1 MLEVEHAVIKREK
14 QKGIKVVALMC
25 LGIFLCMIDTTI
37 MNITLPAIQMD
48 IHESLDKMSW
58 VLNAYTMSIAVLS
71 IPLGRVAEIY
81 GKGKFYVLGLLIF
94 GIGSALCAFATSGDA
109 LILFR
114 FIQSIGAAILF
125 PISMII
131 GVSAVP
137 LEKRGI
143 ALGML
148 GVTQGFSAAI
158 GPTIGGVITQFMNWT
173 WVFWVNVPLC
183 LIGILACFF
192 LLPLRNEQGVQVK
205 IDWLGMVF
213 SSISIFLITL
223 VLVKGNTWGWTSA
236 LSWLCYAGGVI
247 ALALFL
253 FVEVK
258 VQNPMIQLKLF
269 RDRIFSGAAIT
280 TVMSNIFLIGVT
292 VLLPTFLTRIQGK
305 TEFKAALLVTP
316 ISGMIFIFAP
326 ISSLIMRK
334 IGAQFMIITGF
345 IVMACSYLLLRDLD
359 LDSQASTIIGLSSML
374 GLGYGL
380 IVGPMT
386 EMGASSFE
394 GELLTSSQGV
404 LSVLRQLGIVLAI
417 AIFVSGLTNNLKVQE
432 NKVLEYAK
440 SRISQIDV
448 NSSVKEQIFAT
459 FEQQMKQSS
468 LQTSKQST
476 VQNNI
481 TGYVF
486 PEAQRKALIEDN
498 VASEIKKLPLT
509 QRTASKEKITE
520 AVSASV
526 DSKINEITKQINQF
540 TSEIKPYSKK
550 TMADGFGNLYS
561 TAIPFVALSS
571 LLGLLFIGVRMK
583 RVKV

>member
-1 MLEVEHAVIKREK
+1 MLEVEQAVLKREK

-58 VLNAYTMSIAVLS
+58 VLNAYTISIAVLS

-94 GIGSALCAFATSGDA
+94 GVGSALCAFATTGDA
-109 LILFR
+109 LILSR
-114 FIQSIGAAILF
+114 FTQSIGAAILF

-158 GPTIGGVITQFMNWT
+158 GPTIGGMITQYLNWT

-183 LIGILACFF
+183 LLGIMACFF
-192 LLPLRNEQGVQVK
+192 LLPLRNEPRVQVK
-205 IDWLGMVF
+205 IDWLGVIF
-213 SSISIFLITL
+213 SSISIFLMTL
-223 VLVKGNTWGWTSA
+223 VLVKGDSWGWTST
-236 LSWLCYAGGVI
+236 LSWACYAVSFI

-253 FVEVK
+253 FVESK
-258 VQNPMIQLKLF
+258 VQNPMIRLELF
-269 RDRIFSGAAIT
+269 KDRIFSGAAIT

-316 ISGMIFIFAP
+316 ISAMIFIFAP
-326 ISSLIMRK
+326 MSSLIMRK
-334 IGAQFMIITGF
+334 IGAQFMIIAGF
-345 IVMACSYLLLRDLD
+345 IVMAGAYLLLRDLN
-359 LDSQASTIIGLSSML
+359 LDSQSSTIIGLSSML
-374 GLGYGL
+374 GVGFGL

-386 EMGASSFE
+386 EMGASNFE
-394 GELLTSSQGV
+394 GELLTASQSV

-417 AIFVSGLTNNLKVQE
+417 AIFVSGLTHNLKVQE
-432 NKVLEYAK
+432 NKVLEVAQ
-440 SRISQIDV
+440 SRIAQIDV
-448 NSSVKEQIFAT
+448 DSSAKEQIFAT
-459 FEQQMKQSS
+459 FKQQMKQSS
-468 LQTSKQST
+468 LQSSKSST
-476 VQNNI
+476 VQNH

-486 PEAQRKALIEDN
+486 PEAQRKALIDDN
-498 VASEIKKLPLT
+498 VASEMKKLPVA
-509 QRTASKEKITE
+509 QRVASKEKITE
-520 AVSASV
+520 AVTASV
-526 DSKINEITKQINQF
+526 DLKINEITKEINQF
-540 TSEIKPYSKK
+540 ASDIKPYSKK
-550 TMADGFGNLYS
+550 TMAEGFGNLYS
-561 TAIPFVALSS
+561 SAVPFVALSS
-571 LLGLLFIGVRMK
+571 LLGLLFIGLRMK
-583 RVKV
+583 RDAL